1 MHPSDAATLIVVL
14 SILIGGLWVL
24 STTSIAKAIAAR
36 ISGNAS
42 RDVTGQIDG
51 MRQEVEEL
59 RYQLTETQERLDFAE
74 RVLAKPKAESVE
86 RQHG

>member
-1 MHPSDAATLIVVL
+1 MQPSDAATLIVVL

-36 ISGNAS
+36 ISGNAG
-42 RDVTGQIDG
+42 RNVTGQIEV
-51 MRQEVEEL
+51 MRREVEAL

-74 RVLAKPKAESVE
+74 RVLANPKALGVE
-86 RQHG
+86 R